1 MKNNISKSDAT
12 ILMLSESLKN
22 INNSNII
29 EELKEYY
36 LLETTYIGV
45 IKKQKFGSIIT
56 QNKLFS
62 LFNRYYYYSKDINI
76 LKERRKAEKNIKKA
90 FNSFL
95 ISPEFYPL
103 IEKLFADESET
114 SYEMDKYSIIKGIH
128 KTLNDKIIKTI
139 QNETSYNVIPNFLI
153 YYDKKLLNSRV
164 NDIIRHQYS
173 FNYTD
178 KHQNK
183 IEYKYLVK
191 YYKIFSQNPNIIFDQ
206 KLFSEEFRIRLFKL
220 IILSNYKFLKYNK
233 IAEQYFKERFINY
246 MIFMK
251 IYEHYK
257 ELNSEFDLIMQ
268 KEDKLNEEE
277 LSKIKLYFINDLFNQ
292 EYDDNKQDNKDI
304 NIINNDI
311 SNSLKVN
318 KKYLK
323 LLFSLSV
330 LFNRIVIFKE
340 LKEEEKKE
348 NEDNIIN
355 IDGKAY
361 NIKIVSKLKCSSINK
376 QMLNN
381 MLKIFEEKKSFLYNY
396 LIDTYIYD
404 NIMKNNNRHLY
415 VKNRE
420 REKLILNFQ
429 EILLRIEKNETN
441 KKHYELFYKENI
453 SIFNQPKLT
462 VGFFGGLFGGKVPN
476 SIKTDKGK
484 EIYYNINDLK
494 LIPVVKSDI
503 NSTQITII
511 IDGSISNDILLTS
524 NKKEL
529 SHKEVFSSFFT
540 NNEYTNSDFY
550 LYDWQSVNYEELSQT
565 KKVSKFYGK
574 LLAYIINSREIFTFQ
589 TLNLV
594 GYSMGCNII
603 KYCLL
608 ELNKINEKSNYSDI
622 INNVIFIGGCIN
634 IKFDKYPNI
643 FDSITGKIINI
654 FSKGDKDLIEYN
666 KTAIGLDNLKTKKE
680 YINKYQIINVD
691 LTVKSIKQNDYI
703 YQIPSI
709 LFENYFLH

>member
-361 NIKIVSKLKCSSINK
+361 DIKIVSKLKCSSINK

-429 EILLRIEKNETN
+429 EILLRIEKNEIN

-503 NSTQITII
+503 NSTHITII

-540 NNEYTNSDFY
+540 NNEYTNSEFY

-643 FDSITGKIINI
+643 FDSITGKIVNI

>member
-1 MKNNISKSDAT
+1 MKKRNSKSEAT

-206 KLFSEEFRIRLFKL
+206 KLFSEEFRIRLFKM

-311 SNSLKVN
+311 SNNLKVN

-361 NIKIVSKLKCSSINK
+361 DIKIVSKLKCSSINK

-420 REKLILNFQ
+420 REKLILNLQ
-429 EILLRIEKNETN
+429 ETLLRIEKNETN

-550 LYDWQSVNYEELSQT
+550 LYDWQSVNYEELSHT

>member
-1 MKNNISKSDAT
+1 MKNNNSKSEAT

-56 QNKLFS
+56 QNKLSS

-206 KLFSEEFRIRLFKL
+206 KLFSEEFRIRLFKM

-311 SNSLKVN
+311 SNNLKVN

-361 NIKIVSKLKCSSINK
+361 DIKIVSKLKCSSINK

-420 REKLILNFQ
+420 REKLILNLQ
-429 EILLRIEKNETN
+429 ETLLRIEKNETN

-550 LYDWQSVNYEELSQT
+550 LYDWQSVNYEELSNT

-634 IKFDKYPNI
+634 IKFDKHPNI

-709 LFENYFLH
+709 LFENFFLH

>member
-361 NIKIVSKLKCSSINK
+361 DIKIVSKLKCSSINK

-529 SHKEVFSSFFT
+529 SHKEVFSSFFI

>member
-330 LFNRIVIFKE
+330 LFNRVVIFKE

-361 NIKIVSKLKCSSINK
+361 DIKIVSKLKCSSINK

-404 NIMKNNNRHLY
+404 NIMKNNNRHLYVKNREREKLILNFLKNNNRHLY

-511 IDGSISNDILLTS
+511 IDGSISNNILLTS

-540 NNEYTNSDFY
+540 NNEYTNSEFY

-608 ELNKINEKSNYSDI
+608 ELNKINEK
-622 INNVIFIGGCIN
+622 
-634 IKFDKYPNI
+634 KFN
-643 FDSITGKIINI
+643 
-654 FSKGDKDLIEYN
+654 
-666 KTAIGLDNLKTKKE
+666 
-680 YINKYQIINVD
+680 
-691 LTVKSIKQNDYI
+691 
-703 YQIPSI
+703 
-709 LFENYFLH
+709 